1 MDGTGGII
9 LVVCDDQV
17 NGAAYAEACGV
28 DSAVTPGMQE
38 AVLVLGERPVFG
50 IVVDVQTSV
59 RFPFP
64 EKEAL
69 RRLANHFP
77 TARVQLTPRDRRIHV
92 VAQPNETTLALFAER
107 AARTFPARRIRKHPR
122 YEAFVNVNVAVD
134 GADEPERTFCVDVSK
149 GGAYLHSDREHQ
161 VGEALKVVVIDKV
174 AGVTGVTAEVVV
186 RRVATWG
193 PPLRVPGIGVE
204 VVSDRNPWS
213 RVAEEGDRDQI
224 RREEWR
230 RVGLLK

>member
-9 LVVCDDQV
+9 LVVCDDPA

-28 DSAVTPGMQE
+28 DSALTPGMQE
-38 AVLVLGERPVFG
+38 AVVVLGERQVFG
-50 IVVDVQTSV
+50 IVVDVHTSV

-77 TARVQLTPRDRRIHV
+77 TARVQLTPRDHRIHV

-134 GADEPERTFCVDVSK
+134 GGAGPERTFCVDVSK
-149 GGAYLHSDREHQ
+149 GGAFIHSDREHS
-161 VGEALKVVVIDKV
+161 VGETLKVDVLDKV
-174 AGVTGVTAEVVV
+174 VGVEGVKAEVVI
-186 RRVATWG
+186 RRVAPWG
-193 PPLRVPGIGVE
+193 HSLRAPGIGVE
-204 VVSDRNPWS
+204 VVSDRDPWS